1 MKHRVDAMLKFF
13 AAECSENEQDAKNL
27 LTESNLLNAAI
38 MDGCVSA
45 EELVTDIYQVYQ
57 EFGSD
62 HALGMFQ
69 VTVLE
74 SFNLQQ

>member
-1 MKHRVDAMLKFF
+1 MKHRIDAMLNFF
-13 AAECSENEQDAKNL
+13 AAECSNSEQGAKNL
-27 LTESNLLNAAI
+27 LAESNLLNAAI

-45 EELVTDIYQVYQ
+45 DELANDIYQVYQ
-57 EFGSD
+57 EFGAD

-74 SFNLQQ
+74 SFNTQQ